1 MRQHNLRILFF
12 LLVLWGVAV
21 ACSRRE
27 ARFRIGVSQCSEDEW
42 RRQMNSEIL
51 REAHFY
57 EDVEVDIRTAVDD
70 NDRQAKDIRE
80 LIAEGVDLLIVA
92 PNEATPITPVVE
104 EAYNRGIPVI
114 VVDRKIL
121 SDKYTAYVGADNYE
135 IGKAVGEYVANVL
148 HGQGDVVEISGLV
161 GSTPAVD
168 RHQGFVKAISDY
180 PGIRLLAAEDGAW
193 LQLKAGEKMDT
204 LLSRFPH
211 IDLVYAQNDRMAA
224 GAYAAAARK
233 GREKEMRFIG
243 IDALPGKDYGVE
255 KVLAGE
261 LDATFIYPTGG
272 DRVMQIAMDILNKRD
287 FPRETILGTSVVDRD
302 NALIMKMQT
311 AHIGTLDGKIETLN
325 GKINQYLAS
334 YATQQVVL
342 YGSLSALLLLVGL
355 LVAVYL
361 SLRAKNRL
369 NRELSMQKKKL
380 EEQKTQLIQQKELLE
395 VQKSQLEQL
404 SHELE
409 EATHAKLVF
418 FTNIS
423 HDFRT
428 PLTLIAD
435 PIEQLL
441 ANRTLDGQRIQGY
454 DGGAD
459 SYISKPFNSQ
469 LLLSRV
475 RNLIANRRQ
484 LRQFFGDNQTIEKE
498 AISDLD
504 KGFVSRFKSLVEE
517 RMKDAELNV
526 EDLGRNM
533 GMSRVQL
540 YRKLKSLTNYSPNE
554 LLRQMRL
561 KKAASLLASSD
572 MTVAEIAYEVGFS
585 SPSYFTKCYKEQFG
599 ESPTEFLKRRG

>member
-211 IDLVYAQNDRMAA
+211 IDH
-224 GAYAAAARK
+224 G
-233 GREKEMRFIG
+233 
-243 IDALPGKDYGVE
+243 
-255 KVLAGE
+255 
-261 LDATFIYPTGG
+261 YP
-272 DRVMQIAMDILNKRD
+272 
-287 FPRETILGTSVVDRD
+287 
-302 NALIMKMQT
+302 
-311 AHIGTLDGKIETLN
+311 
-325 GKINQYLAS
+325 
-334 YATQQVVL
+334 
-342 YGSLSALLLLVGL
+342 
-355 LVAVYL
+355 
-361 SLRAKNRL
+361 
-369 NRELSMQKKKL
+369 
-380 EEQKTQLIQQKELLE
+380 EQ
-395 VQKSQLEQL
+395 
-404 SHELE
+404 
-409 EATHAKLVF
+409 A
-418 FTNIS
+418 
-423 HDFRT
+423 
-428 PLTLIAD
+428 
-435 PIEQLL
+435 
-441 ANRTLDGQRIQGY
+441 
-454 DGGAD
+454 
-459 SYISKPFNSQ
+459 
-469 LLLSRV
+469 
-475 RNLIANRRQ
+475 
-484 LRQFFGDNQTIEKE
+484 
-498 AISDLD
+498 
-504 KGFVSRFKSLVEE
+504 
-517 RMKDAELNV
+517 
-526 EDLGRNM
+526 
-533 GMSRVQL
+533 
-540 YRKLKSLTNYSPNE
+540 
-554 LLRQMRL
+554 
-561 KKAASLLASSD
+561 
-572 MTVAEIAYEVGFS
+572 
-585 SPSYFTKCYKEQFG
+585 
-599 ESPTEFLKRRG
+599 